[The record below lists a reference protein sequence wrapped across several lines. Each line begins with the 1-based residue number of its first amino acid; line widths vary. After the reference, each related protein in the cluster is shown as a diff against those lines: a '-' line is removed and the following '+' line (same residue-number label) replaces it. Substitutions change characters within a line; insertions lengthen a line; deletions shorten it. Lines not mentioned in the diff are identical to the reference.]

1 MAESIKIEIFRK
13 KLPDELT
20 KALSYADSRSDI
32 GSGAAMT
39 AATACAWFLRAAAL
53 TAGTKGGGERLDYM
67 LRNGEILRGY
77 MIHLIDEDVKC
88 RGPLRKARKEG
99 DERTI
104 EAAMQPAA
112 AIANEIVN
120 MMHQLLA
127 QTTGSVSSPP
137 RPIWPWARSMP
148 ACAMCS
154 SSHLT
159 AATIPISTSS
169 GVKTRSRWKPARHDT
184 TPSWRKPDTDRTGG
198 WIQPPAVLCFRKAN
212 SCIYCNAVV

>member
-20 KALSYADSRSDI
+20 KALSDADSRSDI

-53 TAGTKGGGERLDYM
+53 TAGAKGGGERLDYM

-120 MMHQLLA
+120 MMHQLLELLDELA
-127 QTTGSVSSPP
+127 DTCADDGKRFIAASADLAMGAIHACRRYVLELASHSSDDTYQYIV
-137 RPIWPWARSMP
+137 RRENEITLE
-148 ACAMCS
+148 ACAARYDS
-154 SSHLT
+154 IL
-159 AATIPISTSS
+159 A
-169 GVKTRSRWKPARHDT
+169 KT
-184 TPSWRKPDTDRTGG
+184 G
-198 WIQPPAVLCFRKAN
+198 
-212 SCIYCNAVV
+212 Y